1 MQEINQFLF
10 SRFFRV
16 ALISSDTIYVSQF
29 GLFLA
34 IFFTNAIFKPMH
46 NFSETMFSMRER
58 RKIDSL
64 FFFFKHTLQV
74 YIFLVKFNFIFNA
87 CVQTLLDDTVNIKCF
102 DDETI
107 TLLIGTKY
115 LLNGDAKDYI

>member
-1 MQEINQFLF
+1 ML
-10 SRFFRV
+10 
-16 ALISSDTIYVSQF
+16 
-29 GLFLA
+29 
-34 IFFTNAIFKPMH
+34 K
-46 NFSETMFSMRER
+46 FSETMFSMRER
-58 RKIDSL
+58 RKIGSL
-64 FFFFKHTLQV
+64 FFFFKYTMQV